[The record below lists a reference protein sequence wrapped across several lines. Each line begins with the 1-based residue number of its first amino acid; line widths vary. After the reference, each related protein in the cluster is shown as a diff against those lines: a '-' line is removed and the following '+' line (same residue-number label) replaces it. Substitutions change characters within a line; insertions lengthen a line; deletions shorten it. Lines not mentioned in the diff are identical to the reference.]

1 MSCRAE
7 SPPCRI
13 VGRSAAPA
21 GRTELQGAIVK
32 RPRVLVLTLYYLP
45 ARGGVEAHAHA
56 LARWLVLR
64 GYETLVVTTRVGV
77 SAAADLVE
85 TVDGVHVHRVRPGGF
100 RSQAAKWLALPFVVA
115 ALVRWRA
122 RYDVIYCPDIRI
134 VGIAAMVVRHLLG
147 KPLVIQPAVQGTLSC
162 ATWDGQ
168 LTRVGIRPA
177 GGIGRALKRIGQRMY
192 GAADAY
198 VCASREA
205 QYEARILDIPER
217 RIVYQPHGVSLEEFR
232 PAAADESRRL
242 RVEHGWPVDRVV
254 CLFLGRLAREK
265 GVLDLMEAWR
275 RLDAERALLVLVGPD
290 MTGHDLDAGPEAR
303 AYAAH
308 HGLADRVR
316 FEGSTDLPAR
326 AMRAADVFVAPS
338 RGEEFGL
345 VRAEAM
351 ACGLPVVVS
360 RVGGMVEYL
369 SHREN
374 ALLCEPGRPD
384 ELASLLRQVI
394 DDPSLRTALGRAARA
409 TAERHF
415 DADSSAA
422 RIADVLRKV
431 GTSQSRA
438 AE

>member
-1 MSCRAE
+1 M
-7 SPPCRI
+7 
-13 VGRSAAPA
+13 
-21 GRTELQGAIVK
+21 K

-45 ARGGVEAHAHA
+45 VRGGVETHAHA
-56 LARWLVLR
+56 MARWLHR
-64 GYETLVVTTRVGV
+64 HGYETLVVATRVGV
-77 SAAADLVE
+77 SAAAASVE
-85 TVDGVHVHRVRPGGF
+85 TVDGVHVHRVRPGGL
-100 RSQAAKWLALPFVVA
+100 RRQAAKWLALPFVVA

-134 VGIAAMVVRHLLG
+134 VGIAAMVVRCLLG
-147 KPLVIQPAVQGTLSC
+147 KRLVVQPAVQGTLSC

-177 GGIGRALKRIGQRMY
+177 GGIGRALKRTGQRLY
-192 GAADAY
+192 GGADAY
-198 VCASREA
+198 VCASRET
-205 QYEARILDIPER
+205 QHEARTLDIQER
-217 RIVYQPHGVSLEEFR
+217 RIVYQPHGVSLDEFR
-232 PAAADESRRL
+232 PATPAESRRL
-242 RVEHGWPVDRVV
+242 RVEQDWPGDRIV

-265 GVLDLMEAWR
+265 GVLDLLDAWR
-275 RLDAERALLVLVGPD
+275 RLDADRALLVLVGPD
-290 MTGHDLDAGPEAR
+290 MTGHVLDAGPEAR
-303 AYAAH
+303 AYAARY
-308 HGLADRVR
+308 GMADRVR
-316 FEGSTDLPAR
+316 FQGGTDRPAR

-338 RGEEFGL
+338 CGEEFGL

-394 DDPSLRTALGRAARA
+394 DDSALRARLGRAARA

-422 RIADVLRKV
+422 RIADLLREV
-431 GTSQSRA
+431 GTAQSRD